1 MIRTNLLLRLP
12 ARARSKRRVAF
23 TLTCLACAE
32 QSDRVA
38 ALQLEV
44 DALKHQ
50 NAVAQEKVF
59 GLEECLTVK
68 DTELQVRD
76 AELNHLR

>member
-1 MIRTNLLLRLP
+1 M
-12 ARARSKRRVAF
+12 
-23 TLTCLACAE
+23 
-32 QSDRVA
+32 QSDRIA